1 MKNKFLAAIFSV
13 IVAFGLWM
21 YVITVVSPES
31 EKTYYD
37 IPVVLQNKEIL
48 TQRGLMIVSETPK
61 VTLALKSDR
70 ATLNDLNE
78 NNINVITNLANVETS
93 GTHNLTYTISY
104 PGNVPSG
111 SVSVLNSSTEMITLK
126 VENRITKKVPIVVIP
141 KKDAEGTDTA
151 LPLDYLLKKTEF
163 ATKEDNKAVSI
174 SDVEISGPESVVS
187 QITQAVVD
195 VDLNNRT
202 KTFTQ
207 SEIYT
212 LCDEEGKAVNAEKV
226 TTNVDVVEMT
236 LTVHKMKKITLNA
249 NVTPGMGAAAENV
262 TVTFSPAS
270 VVIAGDEAQVD
281 KVEDTVTV
289 EVVLAEYLEDTKK
302 EISIKNHLQGLEI
315 LAGSE
320 NIQMDIVFSGVTT
333 KTFTVPVQAVNVPED
348 YEIESMTQTVGVT
361 VRGPSQDVENM
372 TEADLQVVVNCEDM
386 QEGIQKGEAAVS
398 CPQYPN
404 VIPVENS
411 YMVSVVLKEIPKAP
425 PAPVEPEPTVPEPT
439 VPETVPEV

>member
-78 NNINVITNLANVETS
+78 NNINVIANLANVETS

-104 PGNVPSG
+104 PGNIPSG

-126 VENRITKKVPIVVIP
+126 VENRITKKVPIVVVP
-141 KKDAEGTDTA
+141 KKNADGTDSM
-151 LPLDYLLKKTEF
+151 LPTDYILQKTVF
-163 ATKEDNKAVSI
+163 ATKEDNKDVSI
-174 SDVEISGPESVVS
+174 VNVEISGPESVVG
-187 QITQAVVD
+187 QITQAVID
-195 VDLNNRT
+195 VDLNDRT

-236 LTVHKMKKITLNA
+236 LTVHKMKKITLQA
-249 NVTPGMGAAAENV
+249 NITPGMGAAAENV
-262 TVTFSPAS
+262 TVTFNPAA
-270 VVIAGDEAQVD
+270 VVIVGDEAQVD
-281 KVEDTVTV
+281 KIEDTITV
-289 EVVLAEYLEDTKK
+289 DVVLAEHLQDTQK
-302 EISIKNHLQGLEI
+302 EISIKKYLQGVEI
-315 LAGSE
+315 LTGSE
-320 NIQMDIVFSGVTT
+320 NIQMDIVFSGVTV
-333 KTFTVPVQAVNVPED
+333 KTFTVPVHTVNVPED
-348 YEIESMTQTVGVT
+348 YEIESKTQSLQVT
-361 VRGPSQDVENM
+361 VRGPSQDVDLM
-372 TEADLQVVVNCEDM
+372 TEADLQAVVDCGDM
-386 QEGIQKGEAAVS
+386 QEGIQKGQVELS

-404 VIPVENS
+404 VVPVDT
-411 YMVSVVLKEIPKAP
+411 YTASVVLKEKPQEP
-425 PAPVEPEPTVPEPT
+425 PTPIVPEPT
-439 VPETVPEV
+439 LPDPTTSETVPEA